1 MTKYRR
7 GEKIEC
13 KTTILDED
21 GNAQTPSTLALV
33 IYDNV
38 GTANTTKA
46 IGDLTAESTGVYT
59 YVFTIPDDAAYGDWS
74 YAFTPSTATA
84 KIEDYKYFTVD
95 AFDSGLYCT
104 TMDVYRK
111 AGIDSTVIGEG
122 DVADFIKESD
132 GEIRAMYQRSFADA
146 TTETEWIDIENLDE
160 DEEIDTIFLD
170 LRPVQSITSLESY
183 DTSGTLITTWESSDY
198 WLDAK
203 MGRIRLTSKK
213 FAQQNHR
220 VKCVYTYGY
229 TTVPTNIAALSAT
242 ISAMRTLIYQ
252 IGGTYDDVTSY
263 SLPSGV
269 TIGVGEPYMNMTR
282 AIEKLKDEKD
292 RLIKSIGQLR
302 TSTLVI

>member
-13 KTTILDED
+13 KTTIVDED

-38 GTANTTKA
+38 GVANTTKA
-46 IGDLTAESTGVYT
+46 IGDLTQESTGVYT
-59 YVFTIPDDAAYGDWS
+59 YVFTIPSDAAYGDWS
-74 YAFTPSTATA
+74 YVFTPTTATA
-84 KIEDYKYFTVD
+84 KIEDAKYFTVD

-122 DVADFIKESD
+122 NVADFIKETD
-132 GEIRAMYQRSFADA
+132 AEIDAMYQRSFTNA
-146 TTETEWIDIENLDE
+146 TSETQWIDIEDLDE

-170 LRPVQSITSLESY
+170 MRPVQSITSLESY
-183 DTSGTLITTWESSDY
+183 DTAGTLITTWDASDY

-203 MGRIRLTSKK
+203 MGRIRLTSKT
-213 FAQQNHR
+213 FAQQNRR
-220 VKCVYTYGY
+220 VKAVYTYGY

-242 ISAMRTLIYQ
+242 ISGMRIIIQQ

-269 TIGVGEPYMNMTR
+269 TIGVGEPYTNMR
-282 AIEKLKDEKD
+282 EGISRLEKEKD
-292 RLIKSIGQLR
+292 RLIKAIGQLR
-302 TSTLVI
+302 TNIMVI